1 MADERSCFLDTNSK
15 TPFAPRLLR
24 LFNQFSVGKVL
35 PLLSSLLARAM
46 ANFNLVLFGRWDI
59 VFVPVCVCVCVHPW
73 TGFFHYLVQP
83 PSTSRGQR
91 DLQSWPLPTKLH
103 TGRSG
108 KRTCAVIPL
117 HSSLLC
123 FDAMVVHVS
132 PPKPFP
138 PQQRCSLSRFVTAVK
153 GNNFCSN
160 TYNFLGL
167 FAMLFHRHP
176 SQRGN

>member
-1 MADERSCFLDTNSK
+1 MFYCLYVICALLQQYGFNMDSLQKKYGGSR
-15 TPFAPRLLR
+15 AP
-24 LFNQFSVGKVL
+24 G
-35 PLLSSLLARAM
+35 
-46 ANFNLVLFGRWDI
+46 
-59 VFVPVCVCVCVHPW
+59 FVYGENTLCKSVCVCPPLDK
-73 TGFFHYLVQP
+73 GF
-83 PSTSRGQR
+83 STNYGRGQR